1 VTDGAQRR
9 IRPRTLGRSTSGRGA
24 TPATYSARVLHV
36 HRSDRADA
44 LVSML
49 ADLVA
54 VPLDDPMTAEVVSV
68 PTRGIERWLT
78 QRLSSTL
85 GASPG
90 RRDGVCGNVDFPFP
104 GSLVSSALALAS
116 GTDPKADPWL
126 PERAVWPLIEVVEQ
140 HFDDPWLAPL
150 AQHIRNSETVQDSK
164 RFSSIRHV
172 ADLFDR
178 YAVHRP
184 AMLQAWAEGGGDTV
198 DVDVAGGDAFW
209 QAQLWRLL
217 RERIGRPSPAER
229 LLAACDQLRAEPD
242 LLDLP
247 PRLSLFGLTR
257 LPASYLDVLTAVA
270 AGRDVHLFLL
280 HPSPVLWDRLSG
292 QAGPESRFLTRSQDP
307 TARAP
312 HNPLLA
318 SWGRDARE
326 MQLVLGGAVAHG
338 DTLREGDPEESKAA
352 SNEDRSLLQRLQD
365 DVRFDRAPAGAGA
378 AVAGEADPRPP
389 LNPEDESIR
398 VHSCH
403 GRGRQVEVL
412 RDAILHLLEDD
423 PTLEPRDIIVMC
435 PDIENFAP
443 LIQATFGGHD
453 LNEDGTNSSR
463 SLEVRLA
470 DRSLRQ
476 TNPVMGVLAEVL
488 ELATARITATEVL
501 DLAGREPVRR
511 RFRFSDD
518 DLFRLEE
525 WVDGAFVRWGFDAD
539 HRGTFQLADLE
550 ANTWQAG
557 LDRVLLG
564 VTMADERQRLFGGAL
579 PLDDV
584 DSSDIELAGRVAEFL
599 ERLQDALDLLGGIRD
614 VTAWADTLARISDSL
629 TATSSRDAWQRAQL
643 TTLLDELV
651 GEATVDETV
660 SAVDL
665 TCDDVRSVMTD
676 RLKGKPTRANFCTGH
691 LTVCTLVPMRS
702 IPHRVVCLLGLDDG
716 SFPRHIERDGDDL
729 TTLSPRVGDRD
740 VRSEDRQLLLDALL
754 AAGDNLIITY
764 SGRDERSN
772 LHRPPAVPVGELL
785 DVIDHSARGAKGQ
798 ARDDIVIAHPLQP
811 FDPRNFERG
820 ALVAGRPWSFDAL
833 HLAGAEAALTPR
845 HRPPSFLEHPLPPY
859 EGDTIGLDQ
868 LERFLRHPVR
878 AFLRERLTVSLRS
891 KTRDFEDAIPI
902 ELDALDKWQVADRV
916 LQAQLEGAS
925 QESCL
930 TAEVARG
937 GLPPGRLADA
947 LLDEITD
954 PLDELVR
961 AGQNSGTVAP
971 SSLDVHIEL
980 PGGRTLVGT
989 VAGLRGNVVHTVTY
1003 SKLGAAPR
1011 LIAWLR
1017 LLALTATY
1025 PDRPFEACTIGRSR
1039 NKKFTIS
1046 TARIGALG
1054 TDETSRRE
1062 TADLH
1067 LHVLVDLF
1075 ERGMTEPL
1083 PVYSKTSAAWADA
1096 VAEGRDPVAAGRDSW
1111 ASGFNFE
1118 QEDRNP
1124 EHLLVFGE
1132 QVSFADLLGSTG
1144 GPRPDEAPWQPG
1156 EATRLGVYARRLW
1169 GGLLDHEQVVDQ

>member
-1 VTDGAQRR
+1 
-9 IRPRTLGRSTSGRGA
+9 
-24 TPATYSARVLHV
+24 
-36 HRSDRADA
+36 
-44 LVSML
+44 
-49 ADLVA
+49 
-54 VPLDDPMTAEVVSV
+54 
-68 PTRGIERWLT
+68 
-78 QRLSSTL
+78 
-85 GASPG
+85 
-90 RRDGVCGNVDFPFP
+90 
-104 GSLVSSALALAS
+104 
-116 GTDPKADPWL
+116 
-126 PERAVWPLIEVVEQ
+126 
-140 HFDDPWLAPL
+140 
-150 AQHIRNSETVQDSK
+150 
-164 RFSSIRHV
+164 
-172 ADLFDR
+172 
-178 YAVHRP
+178 
-184 AMLQAWAEGGGDTV
+184 
-198 DVDVAGGDAFW
+198 
-209 QAQLWRLL
+209 
-217 RERIGRPSPAER
+217 
-229 LLAACDQLRAEPD
+229 
-242 LLDLP
+242 
-247 PRLSLFGLTR
+247 
-257 LPASYLDVLTAVA
+257 
-270 AGRDVHLFLL
+270 
-280 HPSPVLWDRLSG
+280 
-292 QAGPESRFLTRSQDP
+292 
-307 TARAP
+307 
-312 HNPLLA
+312 
-318 SWGRDARE
+318 
-326 MQLVLGGAVAHG
+326 MQLVLGGAIAHG
-338 DTLREGDPEESKAA
+338 DAVRDGDSSAHSDPELDADPGTTSGD
-352 SNEDRSLLQRLQD
+352 DRSLLRRLQD
-365 DVRFDRAPAGAGA
+365 DVRFDRSPVGAGA
-378 AVAGEADPRPP
+378 AVGGAADPRP
-389 LNPEDESIR
+389 LLEPEDESIR

-453 LNEDGTNSSR
+453 LNNDGTDTSQA
-463 SLEVRLA
+463 LEVRLA

-511 RFRFSDD
+511 RFRFSDE

-525 WVDGAFVRWGFDAD
+525 WVDGAFVRWGFDAE
-539 HRGTFQLADLE
+539 HRAMFQLADLE

-584 DSSDIELAGRVAEFL
+584 DSSDIDLAGRVAEFL
-599 ERLQDALDLLGGIRD
+599 ERLQDALDLFGGTRD
-614 VTAWADTLARISDSL
+614 VKGWADTLARISDSL
-629 TATSSRDAWQRAQL
+629 TATSPRDAWQRAQL

-651 GEATVDETV
+651 GEATVDEMV
-660 SAVDL
+660 SPVDL

-754 AAGDNLIITY
+754 AARDHLILTY

-785 DVIDHSARGAKGQ
+785 DVIDHTVRGAKSR
-798 ARDDIVIAHPLQP
+798 ARDDIVVAHPLQP
-811 FDPRNFERG
+811 FDRRNFEPG

-833 HLAGAEAALTPR
+833 NLAGAEAALAPR
-845 HRPPSFLEHPLPPY
+845 QHVPSFLANPLAPY
-859 EGDTIGLDQ
+859 EGVSIGLDQ

-902 ELDALDKWQVADRV
+902 ELDALDRWQVADRV
-916 LQAQLEGAS
+916 LQAQLEGSS

-937 GLPPGRLADA
+937 GLPPGRLADGLIDDISA
-947 LLDEITD
+947 S
-954 PLDELVR
+954 LDELVR
-961 AGQNSGTVAP
+961 ASQTTGTAAP
-971 SSLDVHIEL
+971 SSLDVHVEL

-989 VAGLRGNVVHTVTY
+989 VAGLRGDVVHTVTY
-1003 SKLGAAPR
+1003 SKLGPGPR

-1017 LLALTATY
+1017 LLALTASY

-1039 NKKFTIS
+1039 NKRFTIS
-1046 TARIGALG
+1046 TAQIGALG
-1054 TDETSRRE
+1054 VDAEHRHAE
-1062 TADLH
+1062 ALGH
-1067 LHVLVDLF
+1067 LQALVDLF

-1083 PVYSKTSAAWADA
+1083 PLYSKTSAAWAAA
-1096 VAEGRDPVAAGRDSW
+1096 VSEGKDPVSAARDSW
-1111 ASGFNFE
+1111 VSGFNFD
-1118 QEDRNP
+1118 QEDRER
-1124 EHLLVFGE
+1124 EHTLVFGE
-1132 QVSFADLLGSTG
+1132 QVSFDDLLVATG
-1144 GPRPDEAPWQPG
+1144 GPQHDEALWQPG
-1156 EATRLGVYARRLW
+1156 ETTRLGVYAQRLW
-1169 GGLLDHEQVVDQ
+1169 SGLLDREQVVDQ